1 MSTTRPAT
9 NDPGSMP
16 PSYTNS
22 VLISGFLSL
31 YLTGVYT
38 AVFLVSLYIS
48 VQSRKLYNGSRSVV
62 IIGSITASYIATV
75 ALAVLDW
82 MATQEGLLLS
92 DVFNVPILEAS
103 ITSYIALATLF
114 ISADAL
120 LAIFQAWRAF
130 HVCGRS
136 FRRSL
141 LSTGVFMVEIVLVIA
156 RPVYATLLGQW
167 GSRITSV
174 KVFRRVIVAQF
185 VVDAAMNVSIAASSI
200 VSTSVICY
208 QIYAHSTPSTT
219 SRGRYRNIADTLIQS
234 SAIYSAATVLNAI
247 LVFLLGSEGWNEN
260 STILSVESYLST
272 FIPFIAGLVPCI
284 MIARLSPLS
293 SQQDSEVLSLHLP
306 SSRNS
311 RRHTSSAQLPPQD
324 SSKGDVEMQRNED
337 FEAWR
342 AFHVCGQSFRRASLP
357 IGMFIME
364 LVLLVSGQIYAL
376 FVTFTSERVKI
387 QHILD
392 KMVFHSA
399 LLTFFAN
406 MSKAT
411 SSIVSTWVICHQIY
425 AYSARGSGP
434 RKRYRRIVETLI
446 QSSALYSALATLSAV
461 LDILTS
467 LVGPVSALGVVLAQ
481 LIIGQPS
488 APMSGLVPCLMV
500 ARLSLPSSS
509 EQESEVSSAH
519 LPSFL
524 MVEDEPGSSQTGL
537 APPLDKS
544 QDDVEMQ
551 QNRNVKH
558 KETDEVITT
567 PPQIHVK

>member
-1 MSTTRPAT
+1 MPIDNDILPAEY
-9 NDPGSMP
+9 NA
-16 PSYTNS
+16 YTGYYLHS
-22 VLISGFLSL
+22 VILSL
-31 YLTGVYT
+31 FLLGMYT
-38 AVFLVSLYIS
+38 AVFPIALYLSVS
-48 VQSRKLYNGSRSVV
+48 VRKNRKMSSNTIV
-62 IIGSITASYIATV
+62 IGCMVASYIA
-75 ALAVLDW
+75 AVVNGLVLW
-82 MATQEGLLLS
+82 TGVNTNMFQRGETRFAIFEGL
-92 DVFNVPILEAS
+92 
-103 ITSYIALATLF
+103 
-114 ISADAL
+114 SAGPGL
-120 LAIFQAWRAF
+120 IKRQAIP
-130 HVCGRS
+130 S
-136 FRRSL
+136 
-141 LSTGVFMVEIVLVIA
+141 
-156 RPVYATLLGQW
+156 
-167 GSRITSV
+167 
-174 KVFRRVIVAQF
+174 
-185 VVDAAMNVSIAASSI
+185 SIAASI
-200 VSTSVICY
+200 ILLC
-208 QIYAHSTPSTT
+208 
-219 SRGRYRNIADTLIQS
+219 ADG
-234 SAIYSAATVLNAI
+234 
-247 LVFLLGSEGWNEN
+247 LL
-260 STILSVESYLST
+260 
-272 FIPFIAGLVPCI
+272 
-284 MIARLSPLS
+284 
-293 SQQDSEVLSLHLP
+293 
-306 SSRNS
+306 
-311 RRHTSSAQLPPQD
+311 
-324 SSKGDVEMQRNED
+324 
-337 FEAWR
+337 AWR

-357 IGMFIME
+357 IGMFIVE

-376 FVTFTSERVKI
+376 FVTFKSERVKF

-488 APMSGLVPCLMV
+488 APMSGLVTCLMV

-551 QNRNVKH
+551 RNRNVKH